1 MVQQTDTV
9 NELLMYLHKHMSANH
24 FPYSHKMSRID
35 KLLFLKIRLNNLQT
49 FAANLL

>member
-9 NELLMYLHKHMSANH
+9 NELLMNLHKHMSANH

-35 KLLFLKIRLNNLQT
+35 KLLFLKIR
-49 FAANLL
+49 